1 MLMDSQKGQKKPSLK
16 KRKYMQKNIFL
27 LTKKYNTSSRF
38 LVFEA
43 FQIQQAKAYTKK
55 PRTGKATRPF
65 VNRNPPTTTKGTKR
79 SRPDGEM
86 EDEPPARAPTP
97 LNSGTGNLKTIFFCL
112 STSFSIPS
120 ASETWS

>member
-1 MLMDSQKGQKKPSLK
+1 M
-16 KRKYMQKNIFL
+16 
-27 LTKKYNTSSRF
+27 
-38 LVFEA
+38 FEA

-55 PRTGKATRPF
+55 PRTGKAARPF

-97 LNSGTGNLKTIFFCL
+97 LNSGTGNLKTIFFSLYFLLYPLCL
-112 STSFSIPS
+112 RNMVVILLSSH
-120 ASETWS
+120 